1 MTVSYKQLKRTF
13 FLPNKTSIRYNP
25 GLWVHCQ
32 TTEIPPSLRQT
43 HLLLGILPLSQL
55 LFRQR
60 YHICLCRP
68 EIAPIP
74 CCHLLCHSVSV
85 HHHYSPGTVE
95 TGTSGLSGCSP
106 LFIPFDFTVSAVS
119 TWWLDGHRN
128 TMLVWNN
135 ILAKPTSDKTRCKMH
150 TWDDIIGKCH
160 MKLSSIVWS
169 GVD

>member
-1 MTVSYKQLKRTF
+1 MSSSWVEGDKWLILAEFYQWKERQVLSKHHSFIKVLNKTLTNKSSF
-13 FLPNKTSIRYNP
+13 FNKTTSIRYNS
-25 GLWVHCQ
+25 GLWAHCQ
-32 TTEIPPSLRQT
+32 TTEILPSLQQT

-85 HHHYSPGTVE
+85 HHHYNPDTVE

-106 LFIPFDFTVSAVS
+106 LFISFDFTAVPS
-119 TWWLDGHRN
+119 WWLEGHRN
-128 TMLVWNN
+128 TMLVWNTQ
-135 ILAKPTSDKTRCKMH
+135 P
-150 TWDDIIGKCH
+150 
-160 MKLSSIVWS
+160 
-169 GVD
+169 